1 MRRRG
6 AGDVF
11 ATLFVIAGGIPI
23 VVWLGSWLYASATRE
38 QIVQLILF
46 VVALYVA
53 VWIRRRFQKR

>member
-1 MRRRG
+1 MRRRS

-11 ATLFVIAGGIPI
+11 AILFVIAGGIPI

>member
-11 ATLFVIAGGIPI
+11 AILFVIAGGIPI
-23 VVWLGSWLYASATRE
+23 VVWLGSWLYASATRV

>member
-11 ATLFVIAGGIPI
+11 AILFVIAGGIPI
-23 VVWLGSWLYASATRE
+23 VVWLGSWLYASATRA

>member
-1 MRRRG
+1 MRRPS

-11 ATLFVIAGGIPI
+11 AILFVIAGGIPI